1 LEVALED
8 GDLDVLGHGLEK
20 DERGLLEQG
29 KGGGEDERYEA
40 ETERGVYVVDD
51 LFGHVEVD
59 AELVDEGGDY
69 DDDGAE
75 SVG

>member
-8 GDLDVLGHGLEK
+8 GDFDVLGHGLEK

-29 KGGGEDERYEA
+29 QGGGEDERYEA
-40 ETERGVYVVDD
+40 ETERGVDVVDD
-51 LFGHVEVD
+51 LFGHVEFD
-59 AELVDEGGDY
+59 AELVDEGRDD

-75 SVG
+75 RVG